1 MKMNKKSE
9 VDKKLKIEELIDFF
23 ELRNGYN
30 MREVVEDMVDK
41 IGLLNHET
49 MGKHT
54 LSMDECDIQWGE
66 SGHVCMLD
74 EFVEKYTDK
83 LLEGVLNVIKSY
95 LVEQKE
101 SIDE

>member
-30 MREVVEDMVDK
+30 MREVK